1 MGAANRPPNHPN
13 HVLVPGNDGLL
24 MPDKKLRKLSHHPKI
39 CPNMMSR
46 RRTTDIHTPAVAHPS
61 FDSESP
67 LSAIM

>member
-1 MGAANRPPNHPN
+1 
-13 HVLVPGNDGLL
+13 
-24 MPDKKLRKLSHHPKI
+24 
-39 CPNMMSR
+39 MMSR